1 MSEKQGDERERPMTT
16 PRPQQSGDKPESGKT
31 AGQKGGRKA
40 ECDNTDFGQAA
51 GAPGG
56 RGGTTPYG
64 GIQRVKPR
72 TER

>member
-1 MSEKQGDERERPMTT
+1 MPEKRGDEREGPEREGPTAA
-16 PRPQQSGDKPESGKT
+16 PESGK
-31 AGQKGGRKA
+31 ADSRKAGRKA

-64 GIQRVKPR
+64 GVQRVKPR